1 MLFKQNLKSLLA
13 KELNMENGSLICQ
26 MGQESLAIQ
35 RDIPA
40 VMDELTLLYSALLDQ
55 DIVHL
60 HKIDLRHERYSWIY
74 EKAEADG
81 TQKIVLSVP
90 IPPNQLAMH
99 AFWLTDRVPKAI
111 QNHESNLIL
120 MYEVRDGTIWPEW
133 FVLLYWG
140 TQYHCLPVLTHYSM
154 LEKEIGEW
162 NLTAL
167 YRAASYGLNVDE
179 EIGRFVQ
186 NENVATSKSAKFE

>member
-1 MLFKQNLKSLLA
+1 MLFKKNLELLLA
-13 KELNMENGSLICQ
+13 KELHMEVGSLICQ
-26 MGQESLAIQ
+26 MGRESPAIQ

-40 VMDELTLLYSALLDQ
+40 VMDEFTLLYSALLDQ
-55 DIVHL
+55 NLVYLDNVDLKHEDKFWIVN
-60 HKIDLRHERYSWIY
+60 EFG
-74 EKAEADG
+74 DG
-81 TQKIVLSVP
+81 TQKIVLSLP
-90 IPPNQLAMH
+90 IPPNQLSMH

-120 MYEVRDGTIWPEW
+120 MYEVKEGTIWPEW

-140 TQYHCLPVLTHYSM
+140 KQYHCLPVLTHYSI

-167 YRAASYGLNVDE
+167 YRAASYGLNVVA
-179 EIGRFVQ
+179 EIERFEQ
-186 NENVATSKSAKFE
+186 NENMENPKSI

>member
-1 MLFKQNLKSLLA
+1 MNIMLFKKNLKSVLA
-13 KELNMENGSLICQ
+13 KELNMEAGSLICQ

-60 HKIDLRHERYSWIY
+60 HKIDLRHEKYSWIY
-74 EKAEADG
+74 EKADADG
-81 TQKIVLSVP
+81 TQKVVLSVP
-90 IPPNQLAMH
+90 IAPNQLAMH

-111 QNHESNLIL
+111 QGHESNLIL
-120 MYEVRDGTIWPEW
+120 MYEVKEGTIWPEW

-140 TQYHCLPVLTHYSM
+140 KQYHCLPVLTHYSI

-167 YRAASYGLNVDE
+167 YRAASYGLNVVA
-179 EIGRFVQ
+179 EIERFEQ
-186 NENVATSKSAKFE
+186 NENMENLKSI

>member
-1 MLFKQNLKSLLA
+1 MLFKENLKSLLA
-13 KELNMENGSLICQ
+13 KELQMEEGSLICQ
-26 MGQESLAIQ
+26 MGKETPAIQ

-40 VMDELTLLYSALLDQ
+40 VMDELTLLYTALLDQ
-55 DIVHL
+55 NLEYLEDV
-60 HKIDLRHERYSWIY
+60 DLRREGKFWISN
-74 EKAEADG
+74 EFGDG
-81 TQKIVLSVP
+81 TRKFVLSLP
-90 IPPNQLAMH
+90 IPPNQLSMH

-140 TQYHCLPVLTHYSM
+140 KQYHCLPVLTHYSM

-179 EIGRFVQ
+179 EIKRFEQ
-186 NENVATSKSAKFE
+186 NEK

>member
-1 MLFKQNLKSLLA
+1 MLCKQNLKSLLA

-74 EKAEADG
+74 EKADEDG
-81 TQKIVLSVP
+81 TQKVVLSVP
-90 IPPNQLAMH
+90 IAPNQLTMH

-111 QNHESNLIL
+111 QGHESNLIL
-120 MYEVRDGTIWPEW
+120 MYEVKEGTIWPEW

-140 TQYHCLPVLTHYSM
+140 KQYHCLPVLTHYSI

-167 YRAASYGLNVDE
+167 YRAASYGLNVVA
-179 EIGRFVQ
+179 EIERFEQ
-186 NENVATSKSAKFE
+186 NENMENPKSI

>member
-60 HKIDLRHERYSWIY
+60 HKIDLRHEKYSWIY
-74 EKAEADG
+74 EKADADG
-81 TQKIVLSVP
+81 TQKVVLSVP
-90 IPPNQLAMH
+90 IAPNQLAMH

-111 QNHESNLIL
+111 QGHESNLIL
-120 MYEVRDGTIWPEW
+120 MYEVKDGTIWPEW

-140 TQYHCLPVLTHYSM
+140 KQYHCLPVLTHYSI

-167 YRAASYGLNVDE
+167 YRAASYGLNVVA
-179 EIGRFVQ
+179 EIERFEQ
-186 NENVATSKSAKFE
+186 NENMENPKSI

>member
-1 MLFKQNLKSLLA
+1 MLFNESLKLLLA
-13 KELNMENGSLICQ
+13 KELQMEEGSLICQ
-26 MGQESLAIQ
+26 MGKETPAIQ

-40 VMDELTLLYSALLDQ
+40 VMDELTLLYTALSNQ
-55 DIVHL
+55 DLVHL
-60 HKIDLRHERYSWIY
+60 ETIDSRPERITWLYN
-74 EKAEADG
+74 EAEADG
-81 TQKIVLSVP
+81 TLKIVLSVP
-90 IPPNQLAMH
+90 IPANQLSMH

-120 MYEVRDGTIWPEW
+120 MYEVKDGTIWPEW

-140 TQYHCLPVLTHYSM
+140 KQYHCLPVLTHYSM

-179 EIGRFVQ
+179 EIERFEQ
-186 NENVATSKSAKFE
+186 NEK

>member
-1 MLFKQNLKSLLA
+1 MLFKKNLKSVLA
-13 KELNMENGSLICQ
+13 KELNMEAGSLICQ

-60 HKIDLRHERYSWIY
+60 HKIDLRHEKYSWIY
-74 EKAEADG
+74 EKADADG
-81 TQKIVLSVP
+81 TQKVVLSVP
-90 IPPNQLAMH
+90 IAPNQLAMH

-111 QNHESNLIL
+111 QGHESNLIL
-120 MYEVRDGTIWPEW
+120 MYEVKEGTIWPEW

-140 TQYHCLPVLTHYSM
+140 KQYHCLPVLTHYSI

-167 YRAASYGLNVDE
+167 YRAASYGLNVVA
-179 EIGRFVQ
+179 EIERFEQ
-186 NENVATSKSAKFE
+186 NENMENPKSI

>member
-1 MLFKQNLKSLLA
+1 MLFKKNLKSVLA
-13 KELNMENGSLICQ
+13 KELNMEAGSLICQ

-60 HKIDLRHERYSWIY
+60 HKIDLRHEKYSWIY
-74 EKAEADG
+74 EKADADG
-81 TQKIVLSVP
+81 TQKVVLSVP
-90 IPPNQLAMH
+90 IAPNQLAMH

-111 QNHESNLIL
+111 QGHESNLIL
-120 MYEVRDGTIWPEW
+120 MYEVKEGTIWPEW

-140 TQYHCLPVLTHYSM
+140 KQYHCLPVLTHYSI

-167 YRAASYGLNVDE
+167 YRAASYGLNVVA
-179 EIGRFVQ
+179 EIERFEQ
-186 NENVATSKSAKFE
+186 NENMENLKSI

>member
-1 MLFKQNLKSLLA
+1 MLVKESLKSLLE
-13 KELNMENGSLICQ
+13 KELKMEEGSLICQ
-26 MGQESLAIQ
+26 MGREIPSIQ

-40 VMDELTLLYSALLDQ
+40 VMDELTLLYTTLLNQ
-55 DIVHL
+55 DFVHP

-81 TQKIVLSVP
+81 TQKIVMSVP
-90 IPPNQLAMH
+90 IAPNQLTMH

-111 QNHESNLIL
+111 QGHQSNLIL
-120 MYEVRDGTIWPEW
+120 MYEVKEGTIWPEW

-140 TQYHCLPVLTHYSM
+140 KQYHCLPVLTHYSI

-167 YRAASYGLNVDE
+167 YRAASYGLNVVA
-179 EIGRFVQ
+179 EIERFEQ
-186 NENVATSKSAKFE
+186 NENMENPKSI

>member
-1 MLFKQNLKSLLA
+1 MSSDDKKVLEILA
-13 KELNMENGSLICQ
+13 KEY
-26 MGQESLAIQ
+26 
-35 RDIPA
+35 DH
-40 VMDELTLLYSALLDQ
+40 LTDAEVGAMVGKNTLKE
-55 DIVHL
+55 I
-60 HKIDLRHERYSWIY
+60 RY
-74 EKAEADG
+74 EKVEADG

-90 IPPNQLAMH
+90 IPPNQLSMH

-186 NENVATSKSAKFE
+186 NENVATEPTRVFRRQFVLSHATLADSSS

>member
-1 MLFKQNLKSLLA
+1 MLCKQNLKSLLA

-60 HKIDLRHERYSWIY
+60 HKIDLRHEKYSWIY
-74 EKAEADG
+74 EKADADG
-81 TQKIVLSVP
+81 TQKVVLSVP
-90 IPPNQLAMH
+90 IAPNQLAMH

-111 QNHESNLIL
+111 QGPESNLIL
-120 MYEVRDGTIWPEW
+120 MYEVKEGTIWPEW

-140 TQYHCLPVLTHYSM
+140 KQYHCLPVLTHYSI

-167 YRAASYGLNVDE
+167 YRAASYGLNVVA
-179 EIGRFVQ
+179 EIERFEQ
-186 NENVATSKSAKFE
+186 NENMENPKSI

>member
-1 MLFKQNLKSLLA
+1 MLVKESLKSLLE
-13 KELNMENGSLICQ
+13 KELKMEDGSLICQ
-26 MGQESLAIQ
+26 MGREIPSIQ

-40 VMDELTLLYSALLDQ
+40 VMDELTLLYTTLLNQ
-55 DIVHL
+55 DFVHPQ
-60 HKIDLRHERYSWIY
+60 KIDLRHERYFWIY

-90 IPPNQLAMH
+90 IAPNQLTMH

-111 QNHESNLIL
+111 QGHESNLIL
-120 MYEVRDGTIWPEW
+120 MYEVKEGTIWPEW

-140 TQYHCLPVLTHYSM
+140 KQYHCLPVLTHYSI

-167 YRAASYGLNVDE
+167 YRAASYGLNVVA
-179 EIGRFVQ
+179 EIERFEQ
-186 NENVATSKSAKFE
+186 NENMETPKSI

>member
-1 MLFKQNLKSLLA
+1 MLFKPNLKLLLA
-13 KELNMENGSLICQ
+13 KELNMENGSLICR

-60 HKIDLRHERYSWIY
+60 HKIDLRHEKYSWIY
-74 EKAEADG
+74 EKADADG
-81 TQKIVLSVP
+81 TQKVVLSVP
-90 IPPNQLAMH
+90 IAPNQLAMH

-111 QNHESNLIL
+111 QGHESNLIL
-120 MYEVRDGTIWPEW
+120 MYEVKEGTIWPEW

-140 TQYHCLPVLTHYSM
+140 KQYHCLPVLTHYSI

-167 YRAASYGLNVDE
+167 YRAASYGLNVVA
-179 EIGRFVQ
+179 EIERFEQ
-186 NENVATSKSAKFE
+186 NENMENPKSI

>member
-1 MLFKQNLKSLLA
+1 MNIMLFKKNLKSVLA
-13 KELNMENGSLICQ
+13 KELNMEAGSLICQ

-74 EKAEADG
+74 EKADEDG
-81 TQKIVLSVP
+81 TQKVVLSVP
-90 IPPNQLAMH
+90 IAPNQLTMH

-111 QNHESNLIL
+111 QGHESNLIL
-120 MYEVRDGTIWPEW
+120 MYEVKEGTIWPEW

-140 TQYHCLPVLTHYSM
+140 KQYHCLPVLTHYSI

-167 YRAASYGLNVDE
+167 YRAASYGLNVVA
-179 EIGRFVQ
+179 EIERFEQ
-186 NENVATSKSAKFE
+186 NENMENPKSI

>member
-1 MLFKQNLKSLLA
+1 MLFNESLKLLLA
-13 KELNMENGSLICQ
+13 KELQMEVGSLICQ
-26 MGQESLAIQ
+26 MGKETPAIQ

-40 VMDELTLLYSALLDQ
+40 VMDELTLLYTALSNQ
-55 DIVHL
+55 DLVHL
-60 HKIDLRHERYSWIY
+60 ETIDSRPERITWLYN
-74 EKAEADG
+74 EAEADG
-81 TQKIVLSVP
+81 TLKIVLSVP
-90 IPPNQLAMH
+90 IPANQLSMH

-120 MYEVRDGTIWPEW
+120 MYEVKDGTIWPEW

-140 TQYHCLPVLTHYSM
+140 KQYHCLPVLTHYSM

-167 YRAASYGLNVDE
+167 YRAAFYGLNVE
-179 EIGRFVQ
+179 KEIERFEQ
-186 NENVATSKSAKFE
+186 NENVETPKI

>member
-1 MLFKQNLKSLLA
+1 MLFNESLKLLLA
-13 KELNMENGSLICQ
+13 KELQMEVGSLICQ
-26 MGQESLAIQ
+26 MGKETPAIQ

-40 VMDELTLLYSALLDQ
+40 VMDELTLIYTALSNQ
-55 DIVHL
+55 DLVHL
-60 HKIDLRHERYSWIY
+60 ETIDSRPERITWLYN
-74 EKAEADG
+74 EAEADG
-81 TQKIVLSVP
+81 TLKIVLSVP
-90 IPPNQLAMH
+90 IPANQLSMH

-120 MYEVRDGTIWPEW
+120 MYEVKDGTIWPEW

-140 TQYHCLPVLTHYSM
+140 KQYHCLPVLTHYSM

-167 YRAASYGLNVDE
+167 YRAAFYGLNVE
-179 EIGRFVQ
+179 KEIERFEQ
-186 NENVATSKSAKFE
+186 NENVETPKI

>member
-60 HKIDLRHERYSWIY
+60 HKIDLRHEKYSWIY
-74 EKAEADG
+74 EKADADG
-81 TQKIVLSVP
+81 TQKVVLSVP
-90 IPPNQLAMH
+90 IAPNQLAMH

-111 QNHESNLIL
+111 QGHESNLIL
-120 MYEVRDGTIWPEW
+120 MYEVKEGTIWPEW

-140 TQYHCLPVLTHYSM
+140 KQYHCLPVLTHYSI

-167 YRAASYGLNVDE
+167 YRAASYGLNVVA
-179 EIGRFVQ
+179 EIERFEQ
-186 NENVATSKSAKFE
+186 NENMENPKSI

>member
-1 MLFKQNLKSLLA
+1 MLFKKNLKSVLA
-13 KELNMENGSLICQ
+13 KELNMEAGSLICQ

-60 HKIDLRHERYSWIY
+60 HKIDLRHEKYSWIY
-74 EKAEADG
+74 EKADADG
-81 TQKIVLSVP
+81 TQKVVLSVP
-90 IPPNQLAMH
+90 IAPNQLAMH

-111 QNHESNLIL
+111 QGHESNLIL
-120 MYEVRDGTIWPEW
+120 MYEVKDGTIWPEW

-140 TQYHCLPVLTHYSM
+140 KQYHCLPVLTHYSI

-167 YRAASYGLNVDE
+167 YRAASYGLNVVA
-179 EIGRFVQ
+179 EIERFEQ
-186 NENVATSKSAKFE
+186 NENMENPKSI

>member
-1 MLFKQNLKSLLA
+1 MLFNESLKLLLA
-13 KELNMENGSLICQ
+13 KELQMEVGSLICQ
-26 MGQESLAIQ
+26 MGKETPAIQ

-40 VMDELTLLYSALLDQ
+40 VMDELTLLYTALLDQ
-55 DIVHL
+55 NLEYLEDV
-60 HKIDLRHERYSWIY
+60 DLRREGKFWISN
-74 EKAEADG
+74 EFGDG
-81 TQKIVLSVP
+81 TRKFVLSLP
-90 IPPNQLAMH
+90 IPPNQLSMH

-120 MYEVRDGTIWPEW
+120 MYEVKDGTIWPEW

-140 TQYHCLPVLTHYSM
+140 KQYHCLPVLTHYSM

-179 EIGRFVQ
+179 EIKRFEQ
-186 NENVATSKSAKFE
+186 NEK

>member
-26 MGQESLAIQ
+26 MGRESPAIQ

-40 VMDELTLLYSALLDQ
+40 VMDEFTLLYSALLDQ
-55 DIVHL
+55 NLVYLDNVDLKHEDKFWIVN
-60 HKIDLRHERYSWIY
+60 EFG
-74 EKAEADG
+74 DG
-81 TQKIVLSVP
+81 TQKIVLSLP
-90 IPPNQLAMH
+90 IPPNQLSMH

-120 MYEVRDGTIWPEW
+120 MYEVKDGTIWPEW
-133 FVLLYWG
+133 FALLYWG
-140 TQYHCLPVLTHYSM
+140 KQSHCLPVLTHYSI

-167 YRAASYGLNVDE
+167 YRSASYGLNVVA
-179 EIGRFVQ
+179 EIERFEQ
-186 NENVATSKSAKFE
+186 NENMENLKSI

>member
-1 MLFKQNLKSLLA
+1 MLCKQNLKSLLA

-60 HKIDLRHERYSWIY
+60 HKIDLRHEKYSWIY
-74 EKAEADG
+74 EKADADG
-81 TQKIVLSVP
+81 TQKVVLSVP
-90 IPPNQLAMH
+90 IAPNQLAMH

-111 QNHESNLIL
+111 QGHESNLIL
-120 MYEVRDGTIWPEW
+120 MYEVKEGTIWPEW

-140 TQYHCLPVLTHYSM
+140 KQYHCLPVLTHYSI

-167 YRAASYGLNVDE
+167 YRAASYGLNVVA
-179 EIGRFVQ
+179 EIERFEQ
-186 NENVATSKSAKFE
+186 NENMENPKSI

>member
-1 MLFKQNLKSLLA
+1 MLFNESLKLLLA
-13 KELNMENGSLICQ
+13 KELQMEVGSLICQ
-26 MGQESLAIQ
+26 MGKETPAIQ

-40 VMDELTLLYSALLDQ
+40 VMDELTLLYTALSNQ
-55 DIVHL
+55 DLVHL
-60 HKIDLRHERYSWIY
+60 ETIDSRPERITWLYN
-74 EKAEADG
+74 EAEADG
-81 TQKIVLSVP
+81 TLKIVLSVP
-90 IPPNQLAMH
+90 IPANQLSMH

-120 MYEVRDGTIWPEW
+120 MYEVKDGTIWPEW

-140 TQYHCLPVLTHYSM
+140 KQYHCFPVLTHYSM

-167 YRAASYGLNVDE
+167 YRAAFYGLNVE
-179 EIGRFVQ
+179 KEIERFEQ
-186 NENVATSKSAKFE
+186 NENVETPKI